1 MVDVRVMAWKAARD
15 SCGVRP
21 PESAVRSVLVVFSGS
36 TGDGLL
42 CVEALVVADTDL
54 IFFQT
59 VMEAFDVAVAFGVVV
74 GGAAMLMP
82 SRLRVSS

>member
-1 MVDVRVMAWKAARD
+1 MRRSA
-15 SCGVRP
+15 
-21 PESAVRSVLVVFSGS
+21 PESAVRAVLVVFSGS